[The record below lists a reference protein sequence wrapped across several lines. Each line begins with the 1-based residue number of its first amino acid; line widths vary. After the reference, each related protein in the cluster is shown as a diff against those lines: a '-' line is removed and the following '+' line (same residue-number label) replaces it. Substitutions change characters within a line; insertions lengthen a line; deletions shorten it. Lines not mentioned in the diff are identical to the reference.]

1 MIETMR
7 EHLIIFLILVV
18 IACIFSAGCV
28 QSSGNSTETAAVL
41 QANVSLPDPATPVLA
56 TIATSAPYEVVTV
69 IRYVSPPREVKDS
82 YLLFSLEV
90 PGEWNVSTTRMMKS
104 DTSDYRTELVA
115 GNVFSIYSYY
125 ITPSREQ
132 DYRDRF
138 RQWIP
143 APVEKAVTI
152 NTIRYDR
159 YESRVGGNTT
169 VAYLARA
176 NSANEHG
183 YGSVL
188 VFTARDCNRFE
199 LEDFENV
206 VSSFRYFSAK
216 SAGTLPGDEIPVYDV
231 SGKAVYRRL
240 DPRLFNSTDG
250 GGDGDMSS
258 SDSGTSGGDSS
269 GGDSSGG
276 GGCNSGSWSW
286 E

>member
-7 EHLIIFLILVV
+7 EPLIIFLILVV

-28 QSSGNSTETAAVL
+28 ESSGNSTVTAAVL
-41 QANVSLPDPATPVLA
+41 QANVSPPDPATPVPA
-56 TIATSAPYEVVTV
+56 IIATSAPYEVVTV

-104 DTSDYRTELVA
+104 DTSDYRTDLVA
-115 GNVFSIYSYY
+115 GDVFYLYSYPV
-125 ITPSREQ
+125 TPSREQ
-132 DYRDRF
+132 GYRDRF
-138 RQWIP
+138 RQWVP
-143 APVEKAVTI
+143 APIEKTVTI

-159 YESRVGGNTT
+159 FESRADGNTS
-169 VAYLARA
+169 VAYIAHT

-216 SAGTLPGDEIPVYDV
+216 SAPTIPGDEIPVYDV
-231 SGKAVYRRL
+231 SGTAVYRRL

-250 GGDGDMSS
+250 GSAEGGSTTTDSSGDSS
-258 SDSGTSGGDSS
+258 SGGGDSS
-269 GGDSSGG
+269 FDGGG
-276 GGCNSGSWSW
+276 GGCHGGG
-286 E
+286 

>member
-1 MIETMR
+1 MIEIMR
-7 EHLIIFLILVV
+7 EPLIIFLILVV

-28 QSSGNSTETAAVL
+28 QSSGNSTVTAAVL
-41 QANVSLPDPATPVLA
+41 QENVSPPDPATPVHA

-104 DTSDYRTELVA
+104 DTSDYRTDLV
-115 GNVFSIYSYY
+115 GGDVFYLYSYPV
-125 ITPSREQ
+125 TPSREQ
-132 DYRDRF
+132 DFRDRF

-159 YESRVGGNTT
+159 YESRAGGNTT

-199 LEDFENV
+199 REDFENV

-216 SAGTLPGDEIPVYDV
+216 SAGTIPGDEIPVYDV
-231 SGKAVYRRL
+231 SGKAVYRGL

-250 GGDGDMSS
+250 GSGEGGSS
-258 SDSGTSGGDSS
+258 TTDSS
-269 GGDSSGG
+269 GGSSSGDGSGGEGGG
-276 GGCNSGSWSW
+276 GGCHGGG
-286 E
+286 

>member
-1 MIETMR
+1 MIKIMR
-7 EHLIIFLILVV
+7 ELLIIFLILAMA
-18 IACIFSAGCV
+18 ACIFSAGCV
-28 QSSGNSTETAAVL
+28 QSSGNSTVTAAVL
-41 QANVSLPDPATPVLA
+41 QENVSPPDPATPVPA

-104 DTSDYRTELVA
+104 DTSDYRTDLVA
-115 GNVFSIYSYY
+115 GNVFSIYSYF

-143 APVEKAVTI
+143 APVEKMVTI
-152 NTIRYDR
+152 NSIRYDR
-159 YESRVGGNTT
+159 FESRADGNTS
-169 VAYLARA
+169 VAYIARS

-188 VFTARDCNRFE
+188 VFTARDSNRFE
-199 LEDFENV
+199 REDFENV

-216 SAGTLPGDEIPVYDV
+216 SAGTIPGDEIPVYDV
-231 SGKAVYRRL
+231 SGKAVYRGL
-240 DPRLFNSTDG
+240 DPRLFNSADG
-250 GGDGDMSS
+250 GSGEGSS
-258 SDSGTSGGDSS
+258 STTDSS
-269 GGDSSGG
+269 GGSSSGDGSGSEGGG
-276 GGCNSGSWSW
+276 GGCHGGG
-286 E
+286 